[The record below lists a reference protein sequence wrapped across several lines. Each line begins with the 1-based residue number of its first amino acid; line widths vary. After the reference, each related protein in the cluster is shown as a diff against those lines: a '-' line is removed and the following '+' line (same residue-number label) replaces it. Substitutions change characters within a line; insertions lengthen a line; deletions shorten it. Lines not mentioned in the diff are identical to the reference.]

1 MSSTEQPDVRAVSAV
16 PPARPVR
23 VGAGEKLRTARLP
36 GLTLT
41 VRSRPPVRDGLPP
54 ALYVHGLGGSS
65 MNWSLLMEPLAD
77 LVDGEALDLPGFGDS
92 PPPDDGD
99 YSIAGHARAVV
110 RYLDASGR
118 GPVHLIGN
126 SLGGA
131 VTTRVA
137 ALRPDLVRTLT
148 LVSPALPE
156 LRPQRTAVPT
166 GLLAIPGV
174 TRLFT
179 RLTKDWDAERRTRE
193 VMALTYGNPSR
204 VSPEHFAMAVEE
216 FERRLALPYFW
227 DALSRSAR
235 GLVDSYTL
243 GGQHSMWRQAER
255 VLAPTL
261 LVYGM
266 RDQLVSY
273 RMAGRAGAAFRDS
286 RLLTLVDAGHVAMME
301 CPEAVARGIRDLLD
315 DVTGREPREVR
326 EGLEGWEDGGRR
338 GDPGEPAAPVP
349 GADGSGAARG

>member
-1 MSSTEQPDVRAVSAV
+1 MSSTEQPDARTVSAV

-156 LRPQRTAVPT
+156 LPPQRTAVPT
-166 GLLAIPGV
+166 ALLAIPGV
-174 TRLFT
+174 TQLFT

-204 VSPEHFAMAVEE
+204 VGPEHFAMAVEE

-301 CPEAVARGIRDLLD
+301 CPEAVARGIRELLD

-326 EGLEGWEDGGRR
+326 EGLEGREDGGRR
-338 GDPGEPAAPVP
+338 GDPGEPATPVP